1 MAKGL
6 ENSTDPGTGSVMPMR
21 FLFLFFT
28 IYHTIF
34 GTEFWAPDYETAH
47 RQAQESGKLIMIE
60 SMRPGCYYCRVMEE
74 RVFEDETA
82 REAIAK
88 RVIPLKIDISHE
100 SMPAGI
106 EARVTPSFYFLDANG
121 NLVKKLIGGW
131 TKEDFLEIL
140 AGIGE

>member
-1 MAKGL
+1 
-6 ENSTDPGTGSVMPMR
+6 MR
-21 FLFLFFT
+21 YLLVFFT
-28 IYHTIF
+28 IYTTIF
-34 GTEFWAPDYETAH
+34 GTEFWVADYEKA
-47 RQAQESGKLIMIE
+47 RQQAQQSGKLIMVE
-60 SMRPGCYYCRVMEE
+60 SMRPGCYYCKVMEE
-74 RVFEDETA
+74 RVFEDATA

-88 RVIPLKIDISHE
+88 RVVPLKIDITQDT
-100 SMPAGI
+100 MPAGI